1 MCRIA
6 ITGPPRIGK
15 TTICKRVIGSLGYR
29 VGGMSTSEIRDGDR
43 VGFQIM
49 DLMTGATGT
58 LAHVHGHGPMIG
70 KYHVNLVD
78 LDNIGANAIERA
90 LDAELIVIDEIG
102 PMELKSGR
110 FVRAVEMALSS
121 DRPVL
126 VTLHW
131 RSRHPLAE
139 RIRSGFK
146 VMEITREN
154 RDSIASTIIEE
165 ICKPR

>member
-15 TTICKRVIGSLGYR
+15 TTICRRAIDSLGYR
-29 VGGMSTSEIRDGDR
+29 VGGMSTSEIRDDDR
-43 VGFQIM
+43 IGFQIT

-58 LAHVHGHGPMIG
+58 LAHIHGSGPMVG
-70 KYHVNLVD
+70 KYHVNLAD
-78 LDNIGANAIERA
+78 LDDIGAKAIERA
-90 LDAELIVIDEIG
+90 LDAELIIIDEIG
-102 PMELKSGR
+102 PMELKSER

-121 DRPVL
+121 DKPML
-126 VTLHW
+126 VTLHQ
-131 RSRHPLAE
+131 RSKHPLAE

-146 VMEITREN
+146 VVEITKEN
-154 RDSIASTIIEE
+154 RDSIANRIVEE

>member
-1 MCRIA
+1 MYRIA

-15 TTICKRVIGSLGYR
+15 TTVCRKVIESLGYR

-43 VGFQIM
+43 IGFQIT

-58 LAHVHGHGPMIG
+58 LAHIHGSGPMVG
-70 KYHVNLVD
+70 KYHVNLTD
-78 LDNIGANAIERA
+78 LDNIGAKAIERA

-110 FVRAVEMALSS
+110 FVKAVEMALDSNK
-121 DRPVL
+121 PML
-126 VTLHW
+126 VTLHQ
-131 RSRHPLAE
+131 RLIHPLAE
-139 RIRSGFK
+139 RIRLGFE
-146 VMEITREN
+146 VIEITREN
-154 RDSIASTIIEE
+154 RDSIVNTIIEE

>member
-15 TTICKRVIGSLGYR
+15 TTICRKVIESLGCR

-43 VGFQIM
+43 IGFQIT

-58 LAHVHGHGPMIG
+58 LAHVHASGPMIG
-70 KYHVNLVD
+70 KYHVNLTN
-78 LDNIGANAIERA
+78 LDNIGAKAIERA

-110 FVRAVEMALSS
+110 FIKAVEMALNS
-121 DRPVL
+121 DKPML
-126 VTLHW
+126 VTLHQ
-131 RSRHPLAE
+131 RSRHSLAE
-139 RIRSGFK
+139 RIRSGFE
-146 VMEITREN
+146 VIEITREN
-154 RDSIASTIIEE
+154 RDTITNKIIEE

>member
-15 TTICKRVIGSLGYR
+15 TTICKSVTESLGR
-29 VGGMSTSEIRDGDR
+29 KVGGMSTSEIRDDDR
-43 VGFQIM
+43 IGFRIT

-58 LAHVHGHGPMIG
+58 LAHVHGPGPMIG
-70 KYHVNLVD
+70 KYHVNLAD
-78 LDNIGANAIERA
+78 LDNIGARAIEHA
-90 LDAELIVIDEIG
+90 LDAELIIIDEIG
-102 PMELKSGR
+102 PMELKSER
-110 FVRAVEMALSS
+110 FVHAVEMALSS
-121 DRPVL
+121 DRPML
-126 VTLHW
+126 VTLHQ

-146 VMEITREN
+146 VMGITKEN
-154 RDSIASTIIEE
+154 RDAIANRIIEE